1 MESTCSS
8 LTRTA
13 LPSPNM
19 TSSLTAAMISSPVSA
34 SSGLPTLGSL
44 KTSSLPM
51 LVLLGLVMM
60 VTI

>member
-1 MESTCSS
+1 
-8 LTRTA
+8 
-13 LPSPNM
+13 M